1 MEIRDIELID
11 QRLEEIRSLDISA
24 MDDQAEVEKLTAEAK
39 ELNEKRAALV
49 EERKQA
55 EAKVLASAEVTEEH
69 ENREAKPDMENTITR
84 NSPEYI
90 NAYAE
95 AIKTD
100 NYKELRSLLT
110 ENVTGGTVAVPDVVA
125 NFVKEAWESNEIW
138 RRVPKTYLRGN
149 YKIQFEINAPIAVVH
164 TEGSDP
170 ISEEN
175 LQMGIVELKPVY
187 IKKYVKVSDEAMSL
201 TGEAFLRYIYAE
213 ITDRIIAAIIKELIY
228 SIGESTD
235 ASVTGVPHSAMISG
249 AIANT
254 DIINAV
260 GQLKGELRDVV
271 VMTSRSAY
279 AQYKALQFAAGY
291 PIDIFDG
298 LEVLFTDQL
307 PTGVRAI
314 VGSLRDGTHAN
325 LPNGQEVEFKIDDTS
340 LALTSADMV
349 GILGRMYVGIGVV
362 RDGAFCVITQQSN
375 SEGGQGHS

>member
-1 MEIRDIELID
+1 MELRDID

-69 ENREAKPDMENTITR
+69 ENREAKPMAEVITR
-84 NSPEYI
+84 NSVEYI
-90 NAYAE
+90 NAYAN
-95 AIKTD
+95 AIKTGD
-100 NYKELRSLLT
+100 DKELRSLLT

-125 NFVKEAWESNEIW
+125 DFVKEAWESNEIW
-138 RRVPKTYLRGN
+138 RRVPKTFLKGN
-149 YKIQFEINAPIAVVH
+149 YKIQFEINAPIAVAH
-164 TEGSDP
+164 TEGTDP

-175 LQMGIVELKPVY
+175 LQMGIVNLQPVY
-187 IKKYVKVSDEAMSL
+187 FKKYVKVSDEALSL
-201 TGEAFLRYIYAE
+201 TGEAFLQYIYAE
-213 ITDRIIAAIIKELIY
+213 VTDRIIAAIINSLMVAIN
-228 SIGESTD
+228 GST
-235 ASVTGVPHSAMISG
+235 AATTGIPHSAVIQG

-254 DIINAV
+254 DVINAL

-291 PIDIFDG
+291 AIDIFDG

-307 PTGVRAI
+307 PSGVRAI
-314 VGSLRDGTHAN
+314 VGSLRDGAHAN
-325 LPNGQEVEFKIDDTS
+325 LPNGQEVEFKIDSTS

-349 GILGRMYVGIGVV
+349 GILGRMYVGFGVV
-362 RDGAFCVITQQSN
+362 RDGAFCVIKAQA
-375 SEGGQGHS
+375 

>member
-1 MEIRDIELID
+1 MELRDID

-69 ENREAKPDMENTITR
+69 ENREAKPVMENTITR
-84 NSPEYI
+84 NSPEYV

-125 NFVKEAWESNEIW
+125 GFVKEAWESNEIW
-138 RRVPKTYLRGN
+138 RRVPKTFLKGN
-149 YKIQFEINAPIAVVH
+149 YKIQFEINAPIAVAH
-164 TEGSDP
+164 TEGTDP

-175 LQMGIVELKPVY
+175 LQMGIVNLQPVY
-187 IKKYVKVSDEAMSL
+187 FKKYVKVSDEALSL
-201 TGEAFLRYIYAE
+201 TGEAFLQYIYAE
-213 ITDRIIAAIIKELIY
+213 VTDRIIAAIINSLMVAINA
-228 SIGESTD
+228 ST
-235 ASVTGVPHSAMISG
+235 AATTGIPHSAVIQG

-254 DIINAV
+254 DIINAI

-279 AQYKALQFAAGY
+279 AQYKALAFAAGY
-291 PIDIFDG
+291 GIDIFDG

-314 VGSLRDGTHAN
+314 VGSLRDGAHAN
-325 LPNGQEVEFKIDDTS
+325 LPNGQEVEFKIDSTS

-349 GILGRMYVGIGVV
+349 GILGRMYAGVGVV
-362 RDGAFCVITQQSN
+362 RDGAFCVIKAQA
-375 SEGGQGHS
+375 

>member
-1 MEIRDIELID
+1 MEIKDMNLEEVIARMNAISEELNGEGADIEALETETNALI
-11 QRLEEIRSLDISA
+11 
-24 MDDQAEVEKLTAEAK
+24 
-39 ELNEKRAALV
+39 
-49 EERKQA
+49 ERK
-55 EAKVLASAEVTEEH
+55 ASLIAQKKADVKAVIEDQGETITENVERTH
-69 ENREAKPDMENTITR
+69 TMENVITR

-95 AIKTD
+95 AIKNQD
-100 NYKELRSLLT
+100 DKIVRSLLT
-110 ENVTGGTVAVPDVVA
+110 ENVQTGTIAVPDVVA

-138 RRVPKTYLRGN
+138 RRIPKTYLRGN
-149 YKIQFEINAPIAVVH
+149 YKIQFEINAPIAVAHV
-164 TEGSDP
+164 EGTDP

-175 LQMGIVELKPVY
+175 LQMGIVELRPLY
-187 IKKYVKVSDEAMSL
+187 FKKYVKVSDEAMSL

-213 ITDRIIAAIIKELIY
+213 ITDRVIAAIINDLMTAIVR
-228 SIGESTD
+228 STNT
-235 ASVTGVPHSAMISG
+235 SVTGIPHSASING

-254 DIINAV
+254 DIINAI

-307 PTGVRAI
+307 PQGIRAI
-314 VGSLRDGTHAN
+314 VGSLRDGVHAN
-325 LPNGQEVEFKIDDTS
+325 LPNGQEVEFKIDSTS

-362 RDGAFCVITQQSN
+362 RDGAFCLIGQQSN
-375 SEGGQGHS
+375 SGDGDQSSSS

>member
-1 MEIRDIELID
+1 MEIKDMNLEEVIARMNAISEELNGEGADIEALENETNALI
-11 QRLEEIRSLDISA
+11 
-24 MDDQAEVEKLTAEAK
+24 
-39 ELNEKRAALV
+39 
-49 EERKQA
+49 ERK
-55 EAKVLASAEVTEEH
+55 ASLIAQKKADVKAVIEDQGETITENVERST
-69 ENREAKPDMENTITR
+69 NMENVITR

-95 AIKTD
+95 AIKKQD
-100 NYKELRSLLT
+100 DKIVRSLLT
-110 ENVTGGTVAVPDVVA
+110 ENVNSGTIAVPDVVA

-149 YKIQFEINAPIAVVH
+149 YKIQFEINAPIAVAH
-164 TEGSDP
+164 TEGTDP

-175 LQMGIVELKPVY
+175 LQMGIVNLQPVY
-187 IKKYVKVSDEAMSL
+187 FKKYVKVSDEAMSL

-213 ITDRIIAAIIKELIY
+213 ITDRIIAAIINSLMVAINA
-228 SIGESTD
+228 ST
-235 ASVTGVPHSAMISG
+235 AATVGIPHSAVIQG

-254 DIINAV
+254 DIINAI

-279 AQYKALQFAAGY
+279 AQYKALQFSASYG
-291 PIDIFDG
+291 IDVFDG
-298 LEVLFTDQL
+298 LPVLFTDQL

-314 VGSLRDGTHAN
+314 VGSLTDGAHAN

-362 RDGAFCVITQQSN
+362 RDGAFCVIKAQA
-375 SEGGQGHS
+375 

>member
-1 MEIRDIELID
+1 MELRDID

-55 EAKVLASAEVTEEH
+55 EAKVLAAAEVTEEH
-69 ENREAKPDMENTITR
+69 ENREAKPVMENTITR

-110 ENVTGGTVAVPDVVA
+110 ENVTGGTVAVPDIVA
-125 NFVKEAWESNEIW
+125 DFVKEAWESNEIW
-138 RRVPKTYLRGN
+138 RRVPKTFLKGN
-149 YKIQFEINAPIAVVH
+149 YKIQFEINAPIAVTH
-164 TEGSDP
+164 TEGADP

-175 LQMGIVELKPVY
+175 LQMGIVNLQPVY
-187 IKKYVKVSDEAMSL
+187 FKKYVKVSDEALSL

-213 ITDRIIAAIIKELIY
+213 VTDRIIAAIINSLMVAINA
-228 SIGESTD
+228 ST
-235 ASVTGVPHSAMISG
+235 ATTTTGIPHSATIQG

-254 DIINAV
+254 DIVNAI

-279 AQYKALQFAAGY
+279 AQYKALAFAAGY
-291 PIDIFDG
+291 GIDIFDG

-314 VGSLRDGTHAN
+314 VGSLRDGAHAN
-325 LPNGQEVEFKIDDTS
+325 LPNGQEVEFKIDSTS

-349 GILGRMYVGIGVV
+349 GILGRMYAGVGVV
-362 RDGAFCVITQQSN
+362 RDGAFCVIKAQA
-375 SEGGQGHS
+375 

>member
-1 MEIRDIELID
+1 MELRDID

-55 EAKVLASAEVTEEH
+55 EAKVLATAEVTEEH
-69 ENREAKPDMENTITR
+69 ENREAKPVMENTITR

-95 AIKTD
+95 AIKTGD
-100 NYKELRSLLT
+100 DKELRSLLT
-110 ENVTGGTVAVPDVVA
+110 ENANGNVAVPDVVA
-125 NFVKEAWESNEIW
+125 GFVKEAWESNEIW
-138 RRVPKTYLRGN
+138 RRIPKTYLRGN
-149 YKIQFEINAPIAVVH
+149 YKIQFEINAPVAEVH
-164 TEGSDP
+164 PEGSDP

-175 LQMGIVELKPVY
+175 LQIGIVELQPAY
-187 IKKYVKVSDEAMSL
+187 FKKYVKVSDEAMSL
-201 TGEAFLRYIYAE
+201 TGEAFLQYIYAE
-213 ITDRIIAAIIKELIY
+213 ITDRILAGIVKDFLANVVA
-228 SIGESTD
+228 SINTSE
-235 ASVTGVPHSAMISG
+235 TGIPHSAAVQG

-254 DIINAV
+254 DIINAI

-271 VMTSRSAY
+271 VITSRSAY
-279 AQYKALQFAAGY
+279 AQYKALAFAAGY
-291 PIDIFDG
+291 AIDIFDG

-314 VGSLRDGTHAN
+314 VGSLRDGSHAN
-325 LPNGQEVEFKIDDTS
+325 LPNGQEVEFKIDSTS

-349 GILGRMYVGIGVV
+349 GILGRLLVSVGVV
-362 RDGAFCVITQQSN
+362 RDGAFCVIAAQA
-375 SEGGQGHS
+375 

>member
-24 MDDQAEVEKLTAEAK
+24 MDDQAEVEKLTVEAK

-55 EAKVLASAEVTEEH
+55 EAKVLAAAEVTEEH
-69 ENREAKPDMENTITR
+69 ENREAKQMAEVITR

-95 AIKTD
+95 AIKSGDFT
-100 NYKELRSLLT
+100 EVRSLLT
-110 ENVTGGTVAVPDVVA
+110 ENVQNGTVAVPDVVA

-138 RRVPKTYLRGN
+138 RRIPKTYLRGN
-149 YKIQFEINAPIAVVH
+149 YKIQYEINAPIAAAH
-164 TEGSDP
+164 AEGTDP

-175 LQMGIVELKPVY
+175 LQIGIVNLQPVY
-187 IKKYVKVSDEAMSL
+187 FKKYVKVSDEAMSL
-201 TGEAFLRYIYAE
+201 TGEAFLQYIYAE
-213 ITDRIIAAIIKELIY
+213 ITDRIIAGIINGLMGAIVQ
-228 SIGESTD
+228 
-235 ASVTGVPHSAMISG
+235 SVNPNLSGPHSAMVNG

-254 DIINAV
+254 DIINAI

-291 PIDIFDG
+291 AIDIFDG

-314 VGSLRDGTHAN
+314 VGSLRDGSHAN
-325 LPNGQEVEFKIDDTS
+325 LPNGPEVEFKIDSTS

-349 GILGRMYVGIGVV
+349 GILGRLLVGAGVV
-362 RDGAFCVITQQSN
+362 RDGAFCVI
-375 SEGGQGHS
+375 GQTGDDSGDGE

>member
-1 MEIRDIELID
+1 MEIKDMNLEDVIARMNAISEELNGEGADIEALETETNALI
-11 QRLEEIRSLDISA
+11 
-24 MDDQAEVEKLTAEAK
+24 
-39 ELNEKRAALV
+39 
-49 EERKQA
+49 ERK
-55 EAKVLASAEVTEEH
+55 ASLIAQKKADVKAVIEDQGETITENVERTH
-69 ENREAKPDMENTITR
+69 TMENVITR

-95 AIKTD
+95 AIKTGD
-100 NYKELRSLLT
+100 DKIVRSLLT
-110 ENVTGGTVAVPDVVA
+110 ENALGTVAVPDVVA

-149 YKIQFEINAPIAVVH
+149 YKIQYEANAPIAVKH
-164 TEGSDP
+164 TEGTDP

-187 IKKYVKVSDEAMSL
+187 FKKYVKVSDEALSL
-201 TGEAFLRYIYAE
+201 TGEAFLQYIYAE
-213 ITDRIIAAIIKELIY
+213 ITDRVIAAIINDLMTAIVR
-228 SIGESTD
+228 ST
-235 ASVTGVPHSAMISG
+235 AATVGIPHSAAIQG

-254 DIINAV
+254 DIINAI

-279 AQYKALQFAAGY
+279 AQYKALAFAAGY
-291 PIDIFDG
+291 AIDVFDG

-314 VGSLRDGTHAN
+314 VGSLRDGVHAN
-325 LPNGQEVEFKIDDTS
+325 LPNGQEVEFKIDSTS

-362 RDGAFCVITQQSN
+362 RDGAFCVIAD
-375 SEGGQGHS
+375 EDDGD

>member
-1 MEIRDIELID
+1 MEIKDMN
-11 QRLEEIRSLDISA
+11 LEEVIARMNAIPEELKKEGADI
-24 MDDQAEVEKLTAEAK
+24 D
-39 ELNEKRAALV
+39 AL
-49 EERKQA
+49 ETETNALIERK
-55 EAKVLASAEVTEEH
+55 ASLIAQKKADVKAVIEDQGETITENVE
-69 ENREAKPDMENTITR
+69 RTQTMENVITR

-95 AIKTD
+95 AIKTGD
-100 NYKELRSLLT
+100 EKIVRSLLT
-110 ENVTGGTVAVPDVVA
+110 ENVNGKVAVPDVVA
-125 NFVKEAWESNEIW
+125 TFVKEAWESNEIW

-149 YKIQFEINAPIAVVH
+149 YKIQFEINAPIAVTH
-164 TEGSDP
+164 TEGGNAID
-170 ISEEN
+170 EEN
-175 LQMGIVELKPVY
+175 LQLGIVNLLPMY
-187 IKKYVKVSDEAMSL
+187 TKKYVKVSDEAMSL
-201 TGEAFLRYIYAE
+201 TGEAFLQYIYAE
-213 ITDRIIAAIIKELIY
+213 ITDRIIAAIINDLMAAIVD
-228 SIGESTD
+228 STGTTLG
-235 ASVTGVPHSAMISG
+235 APHSATIQG

-254 DIINAV
+254 DIINAI

-314 VGSLRDGTHAN
+314 VGSLRDGAHAN

-362 RDGAFCVITQQSN
+362 RDGAFCVIKAQA
-375 SEGGQGHS
+375 

>member
-1 MEIRDIELID
+1 MEIKDMNLEEVIARMNAISEELNGEGADIEALETETNALI
-11 QRLEEIRSLDISA
+11 
-24 MDDQAEVEKLTAEAK
+24 
-39 ELNEKRAALV
+39 
-49 EERKQA
+49 ERK
-55 EAKVLASAEVTEEH
+55 ASLIAQKKADVKAVIEDQGETITENVERST
-69 ENREAKPDMENTITR
+69 NMENVITR

-95 AIKTD
+95 AIKTGD
-100 NYKELRSLLT
+100 EKIVRSLLT
-110 ENVTGGTVAVPDVVA
+110 ENVNGKVAVPDVVA
-125 NFVKEAWESNEIW
+125 DFVKEAWESNEIW
-138 RRVPKTYLRGN
+138 RRVPKTFLKGN
-149 YKIQFEINAPIAVVH
+149 YKIQFEINAPIAVAH
-164 TEGSDP
+164 TEGTDP

-175 LQMGIVELKPVY
+175 LQMGIVNLQPVY
-187 IKKYVKVSDEAMSL
+187 FKKYVKVSDEALSL
-201 TGEAFLRYIYAE
+201 TGEAFLQYIYAE
-213 ITDRIIAAIIKELIY
+213 VTDRIIAAIINSLMAAI
-228 SIGESTD
+228 SAST
-235 ASVTGVPHSAMISG
+235 AATAGIPHSATIQG

-254 DIINAV
+254 DVINAL

-314 VGSLRDGTHAN
+314 VGSLRDGAHAN

-362 RDGAFCVITQQSN
+362 RDGAFCVIKNQA
-375 SEGGQGHS
+375 

>member
-1 MEIRDIELID
+1 MELRDID

-55 EAKVLASAEVTEEH
+55 EAKVLASAETTEEH
-69 ENREAKPDMENTITR
+69 ENREAKPVMENTITR

-95 AIKTD
+95 AIKTGD
-100 NYKELRSLLT
+100 DKELRSLLT

-138 RRVPKTYLRGN
+138 RRVPKTYLKGN
-149 YKIQFEINAPIAVVH
+149 YKIQVELNAPIAVVH
-164 TEGSDP
+164 TEGGDP

-175 LQMGIVELKPVY
+175 LQLGIVELKPVY
-187 IKKYVKVSDEAMSL
+187 FKKYVKVSDEAMSL
-201 TGEAFLRYIYAE
+201 TGEAFLQYIYAE

-228 SIGESTD
+228 RIGDSSD
-235 ASVTGVPHSAMISG
+235 ASVAGVPHSAIIQG

-254 DIINAV
+254 DIINAI

-271 VMTSRSAY
+271 VMISRSAY

-314 VGSLRDGTHAN
+314 VGSLRDGVHAN

-349 GILGRMYVGIGVV
+349 GILGRMYVGMGVV
-362 RDGAFCVITQQSN
+362 RDGAFCVIAAQS
-375 SEGGQGHS
+375 